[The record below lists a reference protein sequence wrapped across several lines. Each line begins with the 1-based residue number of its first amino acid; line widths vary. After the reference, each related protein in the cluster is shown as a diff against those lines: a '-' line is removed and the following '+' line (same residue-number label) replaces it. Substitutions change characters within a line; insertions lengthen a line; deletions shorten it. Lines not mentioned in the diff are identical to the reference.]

1 MTSQARV
8 CLLST
13 MWNWLTLSSV
23 EWFIYCLHIFFNNTF
38 FLLYAGFERLI
49 LVSILSKLCIWD
61 QWTTLYTPCSV
72 VRLDKLAIFVHSPSF
87 VWDQILFHS
96 WNCAKTS
103 SCSPQVIKHWLTC
116 SNVTF
121 WKHATWPTS
130 NGLSWIKT
138 WFYLICKP
146 SIAAFKSCCFY
157 ILLFASLI
165 NADITQCS
173 RIDTFP
179 QKS

>member
-1 MTSQARV
+1 MEYSFMVLENCVKIIVHFVLWQENMTSQARV

-96 WNCAKTS
+96 WNYAKTS
-103 SCSPQVIKHWLTC
+103 SCSLKFRLAHYSPRIIKLR
-116 SNVTF
+116 VD
-121 WKHATWPTS
+121 
-130 NGLSWIKT
+130 
-138 WFYLICKP
+138 
-146 SIAAFKSCCFY
+146 
-157 ILLFASLI
+157 LL
-165 NADITQCS
+165 
-173 RIDTFP
+173 
-179 QKS
+179 